1 MNPGATPVALAPHRT
16 MHYAPPALLR
26 AYPIAQRPQCA
37 HHCNCILHSVC
48 TARWGER
55 HIPVTIHGAPS
66 RRRTCAASMPCDND
80 GCASTTPLLAP
91 QVWRIPSAFP
101 TRVTAVL
108 RSDSTTCI
116 SRLHAPQ
123 ATHNRGR
130 ASAPLFSTFVARA
143 PSRRRERRARI
154 LRYAAAS
161 ALLPL
166 PSPTACTVVNRTR
179 CTK

>member
-1 MNPGATPVALAPHRT
+1 MNPGAAPIALTTYLQRSPYLLRT
-16 MHYAPPALLR
+16 VFPAPPALLR
-26 AYPIAQRPQCA
+26 AYPIAQRLQHLLRFP
-37 HHCNCILHSVC
+37 HSVC
-48 TARWGER
+48 AARWGER

-66 RRRTCAASMPCDND
+66 RRRTCAASMPCDNA

-123 ATHNRGR
+123 ATHKGCAPASR
-130 ASAPLFSTFVARA
+130 AFYTFVARA
-143 PSRRRERRARI
+143 PSRRCERDARI
-154 LRYAAAS
+154 LRYADIIAH
-161 ALLPL
+161 
-166 PSPTACTVVNRTR
+166 RTQN
-179 CTK
+179 KW